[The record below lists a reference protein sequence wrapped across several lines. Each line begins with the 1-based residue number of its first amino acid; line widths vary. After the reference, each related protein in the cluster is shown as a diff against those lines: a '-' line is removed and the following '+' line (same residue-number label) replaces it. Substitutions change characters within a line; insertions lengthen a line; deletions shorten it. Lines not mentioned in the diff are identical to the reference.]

1 MNGIINVLKPPGM
14 TSQNV
19 VSFMRRMSGIKK
31 IGHSGTLDPYAAGV
45 LPIFI
50 GKATRLV
57 EYAMQGQKEYIGEI
71 YFGLETDTL
80 DSQGKVL
87 VGKVE
92 RLQKSSFSL
101 FWKVRKAQSIKD
113 RRCILL

>member
-80 DSQGKVL
+80 DSQGKVICRRSGEITKEQFQSVL
-87 VGKVE
+87 E
-92 RLQKSSFSL
+92 LSL
-101 FWKVRKAQSIKD
+101 IHISEPTRH
-113 RRCILL
+113 

>member
-80 DSQGKVL
+80 DSQG
-87 VGKVE
+87 
-92 RLQKSSFSL
+92 
-101 FWKVRKAQSIKD
+101 
-113 RRCILL
+113 RCV